1 MKNYWSVKLLL
12 GIICWMLIQTSQ
24 LSAQTRLLIRCDDIG
39 MCHSVNLAAKK
50 LIEAGVP
57 FSASVMFACPWY
69 LEAVEILKTYPNVSV
84 GVHLTLNSEWKNYKW
99 GPILGKEI
107 VPSLVDSNG
116 HFFSSEEQFQKS
128 NFKIEE
134 IERELR
140 AQIERALH
148 SGLQIDYLDH
158 HMGTAVST
166 PELRSLVE
174 KLAGEYKLGISRYF
188 NEAYQTLWADP
199 PENKLSRLLEI
210 VSQLQIDRVNLLV
223 IHLGLENPEMKAL
236 IDLNYPEDPFRVSQH
251 RQVELDGL
259 CSRAFEKELDQ
270 RHVKLVTYRDIIS
283 QMGLKVMHRPQADQE
298 Y

>member
-1 MKNYWSVKLLL
+1 MKKYWLLNML
-12 GIICWMLIQTSQ
+12 LSILSWMFIQSPQ
-24 LSAQTRLLIRCDDIG
+24 LDAQTRLLIRCDDIG
-39 MCHSVNLAAKK
+39 MCHAVNMAAKK
-50 LIEAGVP
+50 IIEAGVP

-69 LEAVEILKTYPNVSV
+69 QEAVELLKTYPHVSV

-99 GPILGKEI
+99 GPILGKEA
-107 VPSLVDSNG
+107 VPSIVDSNG
-116 HFFSSEEQFQKS
+116 HFFASEEQFQQS

-174 KLAGEYKLGISRYF
+174 KLAREYKLGISRYF
-188 NEAYQTLWADP
+188 DEAYETLWADP
-199 PENKLSRLLEI
+199 PEIKLSRLLQI
-210 VSQLQIDRVNLLV
+210 VSQLQTDKINLLV
-223 IHLGLENPEMKAL
+223 IHLGQENPEMKAL
-236 IDLNYPEDPFRVSQH
+236 IDLNYPEDPFRVNQH
-251 RQVELDGL
+251 RQAELDGL
-259 CSRAFEKELDQ
+259 CSRAFEKALNQ
-270 RHVKLVTYRDIIS
+270 SHVKLVTYRDIIS
-283 QMGLKVMHRPQADQE
+283 QLGLKVMHRPKADQE

>member
-1 MKNYWSVKLLL
+1 MKKYWVLNMLL
-12 GIICWMLIQTSQ
+12 GIISWMFIQSSQ
-24 LSAQTRLLIRCDDIG
+24 LEAQTRLLIRCDDIG
-39 MCHSVNLAAKK
+39 MCHSVNLAAKQ
-50 LIEAGVP
+50 LIAAGVP

-69 LEAVEILKTYPNVSV
+69 LEAVEILKTYPHVSV

-116 HFFSSEEQFQKS
+116 HFFASEEQFQKS

-148 SGLQIDYLDH
+148 SGLHIDYLDH
-158 HMGTAVST
+158 HMGTAAST
-166 PELRSLVE
+166 SELRSLVE
-174 KLAGEYKLGISRYF
+174 KLDREYKLGISRYF
-188 NEAYQTLWADP
+188 DEAYQTLWEVP

-210 VSQLQIDRVNLLV
+210 VSQLQTDNVNLLV
-223 IHLGLENPEMKAL
+223 IHLGQENSEMKAL

-251 RQVELDGL
+251 RQSELDAL
-259 CSRAFEKELDQ
+259 CSDAFEKALDQ
-270 RHVKLVTYRDIIS
+270 HHVKLVTYREIIS
-283 QMGLKVMHRPQADQE
+283 QKGLKVMHRPQADPE